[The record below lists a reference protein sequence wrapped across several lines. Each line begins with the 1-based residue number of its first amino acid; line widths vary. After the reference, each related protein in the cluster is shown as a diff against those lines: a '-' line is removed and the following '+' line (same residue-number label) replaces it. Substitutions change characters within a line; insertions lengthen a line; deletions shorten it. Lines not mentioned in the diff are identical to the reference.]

1 MITNAAGASISGGT
15 SAVFITGAAG
25 TLINT
30 GMINATGAAGVDI
43 EAGGSIT
50 NAVGASI
57 SGGAFGV
64 FLTGGAG
71 TITNAGTISGGS
83 YAIDF
88 AGSGAN
94 RLIIDP
100 GAVFAG
106 SVAGGSGTLELAA
119 GTGAITGIDSGSFNN
134 FAVLVVDAGGSWTL
148 GGVDTAPSVLDNG
161 TITVTGSL
169 DASTAIDP
177 SSTGLFNIGNGASLE
192 VAAATGAQTQMSF
205 VSNSRLV
212 IDSAASFGINVGAS
226 SYSGPQLQDFTSGD
240 TIDIKNFSVTGAAL
254 NYNAATGAL
263 QISNNAAQAA
273 SLAFQTSSLGSGVF
287 HVASDGASGIFITHS

>member
-1 MITNAAGASISGGT
+1 M
-15 SAVFITGAAG
+15 
-25 TLINT
+25 
-30 GMINATGAAGVDI
+30 
-43 EAGGSIT
+43 
-50 NAVGASI
+50 
-57 SGGAFGV
+57 
-64 FLTGGAG
+64 
-71 TITNAGTISGGS
+71 
-83 YAIDF
+83 
-88 AGSGAN
+88 
-94 RLIIDP
+94 P
-100 GAVFAG
+100 
-106 SVAGGSGTLELAA
+106 
-119 GTGAITGIDSGSFNN
+119 
-134 FAVLVVDAGGSWTL
+134 GGSWTL